1 MLNRTP
7 SVPRTS
13 SNSIQVSRVVA
24 EQLEGAQERTAGER
38 REQEGR
44 LEAARREL
52 AELFD
57 QREELKR
64 TLEADA
70 AEAKVS
76 TQ

>member
-1 MLNRTP
+1 M
-7 SVPRTS
+7 
-13 SNSIQVSRVVA
+13 A